1 MVIEKMMWEY
11 IHRALTE
18 TEQLNIR
25 IDKVMTLTTDMALD
39 GEWRALFEYIS
50 AKYYEVA
57 SNRDFIYRESGVKGF
72 FLAYLSMSP
81 LYDTA
86 SEREIRGGY
95 MDVVL
100 NPNIR
105 AYPEMLPDVWILEF
119 KYVKKSEVSEAKLA
133 QLRKEAEIQLEKY
146 ASKPRGGRPVR
157 KIYIAATSDRIL
169 EMEEL

>member
-18 TEQLNIR
+18 DLGLNINQFELHR
-25 IDKVMTLTTDMALD
+25 RMRKMALQ
-39 GEWRALFEYIS
+39 GTWRPVFEYIS
-50 AKYYEVA
+50 EQYYKVA
-57 SNRDFIYRESGVKGF
+57 SNRDFIYRESGIKGF
-72 FLAYLSMSP
+72 FLAYLSMP
-81 LYDTA
+81 NIYDTA
-86 SEREIRGGY
+86 SEREIKGGY

-100 NPNIR
+100 NPNDLFHKT
-105 AYPEMLPDVWILEF
+105 MLPDVWILEF